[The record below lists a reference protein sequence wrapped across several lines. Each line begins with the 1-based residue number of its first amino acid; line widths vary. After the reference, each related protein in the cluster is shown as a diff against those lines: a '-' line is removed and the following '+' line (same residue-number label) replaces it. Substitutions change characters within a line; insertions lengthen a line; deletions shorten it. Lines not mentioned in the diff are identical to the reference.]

1 MCNNIKVP
9 SQKRKKYE
17 VQVSVAVVKRC
28 YDVIYFVLIF
38 VLLVIVVV
46 VVMTELLSVSIK

>member
-17 VQVSVAVVKRC
+17 VQVSVAVVKR
-28 YDVIYFVLIF
+28 YSDVTYFLLIF

-46 VVMTELLSVSIK
+46 VMAELLSVSIK